1 MKTFMLGIFFLGS
14 LFAQEI
20 VELKLPNTN
29 KITIKLMFKNG
40 SVCDPAGKEGLTYFT
55 SALITQGGT
64 GSLTYAD
71 IQNKIYPWAAG
82 YSSSVDKEVSIFT
95 FEVHQDFLNDF
106 YPILKGLLLNPSFSQ
121 NDFDRVKRNQQNYVD
136 QVIRA
141 SSDEE
146 YSKKALEDFLFRGTK
161 YQYMVQG
168 KSESVKAITLE
179 DVKNHYKNFFTK
191 NNLMIGIAGNYSSEF
206 LSTLKKD
213 LQKLSAVKPV
223 LPARIQPEMPKG
235 INVEIIQKENAFGSA
250 IFAGFPMNLTRKDN
264 DFAAMMVAN
273 SYLGEH
279 RKSYG
284 QLYQKLRETRSMNY
298 GDYSYIEWYDNG
310 GRNMLQPAG
319 TPRTTNYFSFWIRP
333 VQIAKQLKNQYKELE
348 DINIGHAHYAVRL
361 AVREID
367 NLVKNGLTKKDFEAT
382 RTFLRSYIKLYVQT
396 PASRLGY
403 LMDSKFYGKKDY
415 VNEMDNQ
422 LAKLTLADVNRAIK
436 KYWQTENMC
445 VTIIT
450 DKSEAEPLAK
460 SIKKNLASPM
470 SYSNTVKA
478 GLPKD
483 VLEEDDAV
491 AKFKLN
497 VNEVKIINSADTFK

>member
-1 MKTFMLGIFFLGS
+1 MKTFMLGIFFFGS
-14 LFAQEI
+14 LFAQE
-20 VELKLPNTN
+20 VVKLKLPNTN

-40 SVCDPAGKEGLTYFT
+40 SVCDPTGKEGLTYLT

-161 YQYMVQG
+161 YQHMVQG

-213 LQKLSAVKPV
+213 LQNLSAIKPV
-223 LPARIQPEMPKG
+223 LPARTQPEIPMG
-235 INVEIIQKENAFGSA
+235 IKVEIIQKENAFGSA
-250 IFAGFPMNLTRKDN
+250 IFAGFPMNLTRKDD
-264 DFAAMMVAN
+264 DFAALMVAN

-310 GRNMLQPAG
+310 GRNMLQPAE
-319 TPRTTNYFSFWIRP
+319 TPRSTNYFSFWIRP

-348 DINIGHAHYAVRL
+348 DIKIGHAHYAIRL

-367 NLVKNGLTKKDFEAT
+367 KLVKNGLTKKDFEAT

-396 PASRLGY
+396 PNSRLGH

-415 VNEMDNQ
+415 VNEMDKQ

-460 SIKKNLASPM
+460 SIKENLPSPM
-470 SYSNTVKA
+470 SYSNIVKA
-478 GLPKD
+478 GLPKE
-483 VLEEDDAV
+483 VLVEDDAV
-491 AKFKLN
+491 ANFKLN

>member
-1 MKTFMLGIFFLGS
+1 MKTFMLGIFFFGS

-29 KITIKLMFKNG
+29 KITIKLMFRNG
-40 SVCDPAGKEGLTYFT
+40 SVCDPAGEEGLTYLT

-235 INVEIIQKENAFGSA
+235 INIEIIQKENAFGSA

-264 DFAAMMVAN
+264 DFAALMVAN

-460 SIKKNLASPM
+460 SIKENLASPM
-470 SYSNTVKA
+470 SYSNIVKA

>member
-1 MKTFMLGIFFLGS
+1 MKTLMLGILLFGS
-14 LFAQEI
+14 LLAQEV

-29 KITIKLMFKNG
+29 KVTIKLMFKNG
-40 SVCDPAGKEGLTYFT
+40 SVCDPTGKEGLTYLT

-64 GSLTYAD
+64 GDLTYAD

-161 YQYMVQG
+161 YQHMVQG
-168 KSESVKAITLE
+168 KTESVKAITVD
-179 DVKNHYKNFFTK
+179 DVKNQYKNFFTK
-191 NNLMIGIAGNYSSEF
+191 NNLMIGIAGNYPSAF

-213 LQKLSAVKPV
+213 LQNLSAAIPV
-223 LPARIQPEMPKG
+223 LPAQTEPKMQKG

-250 IFAGFPMNLTRKDN
+250 IFGGFPMNLTRKDN

-284 QLYQKLRETRSMNY
+284 KLYQKLRETRSMNY

-348 DINIGHAHYAVRL
+348 DINVGHAHYAIRL

-367 NLVKNGLTKKDFEAT
+367 NLVKNGMTKKDFEAT

-396 PASRLGY
+396 PSSRLGY

-415 VNEMDNQ
+415 VIEMDKQ
-422 LAKLTLADVNRAIK
+422 LAKLSLADVSRAIK
-436 KYWQTENMC
+436 KYWQSANMC
-445 VTIIT
+445 VTIVT
-450 DKSEAEPLAK
+450 DKSEAELLAK
-460 SIKKNLASPM
+460 SLKENLVSPM
-470 SYSNTVKA
+470 SYSNIVKA
-478 GLPKD
+478 GLPKE
-483 VLEEDDAV
+483 VLDEDDAV
-491 AKFKLN
+491 SNFKLN
-497 VNEVKIINSADTFK
+497 INEVKIINSADTFK

>member
-1 MKTFMLGIFFLGS
+1 MKTLLLGILLFGS
-14 LFAQEI
+14 LLAQEV
-20 VELKLPNTN
+20 VELKLPHTN
-29 KITIKLMFKNG
+29 KVTIKLMFKNG
-40 SVCDPAGKEGLTYFT
+40 SVCDPAGKEGLTYLT

-64 GSLTYAD
+64 GDLTYSD

-106 YPILKGLLLNPSFSQ
+106 YPILKGLMLHPSFSQ

-141 SSDEE
+141 SSDED

-161 YQYMVQG
+161 YQHMIQG

-179 DVKNHYKNFFTK
+179 DVRDQYKNFFTK
-191 NNLMIGIAGNYSSEF
+191 NNVMIGIAGNYSSAF

-213 LQKLSAVKPV
+213 LQELSAVKPL
-223 LPARIQPEMPKG
+223 LPAIVKPQMPKG
-235 INVEIIQKENAFGSA
+235 INVEIIQKDNAFGSA

-319 TPRTTNYFSFWIRP
+319 TPRNTNYFSFWIRP

-348 DINIGHAHYAVRL
+348 DIKIGHAHYAIRL

-367 NLVKNGLTKKDFEAT
+367 NLVKNGMTKKDFEAT

-396 PASRLGY
+396 PSSRLGY

-415 VNEMDNQ
+415 VNEMDKQ

-436 KYWQTENMC
+436 KYWQTENMDI
-445 VTIIT
+445 TIIT

-460 SIKKNLASPM
+460 SLKENLPSPM
-470 SYSNTVKA
+470 SYSNVVKA
-478 GLPKD
+478 GLPKS
-483 VLEEDDAV
+483 VLDEDDAV
-491 AKFKLN
+491 ANYKLN
-497 VNEVKIINSADTFK
+497 VNDVKIINSADTFK

>member
-1 MKTFMLGIFFLGS
+1 MKTLMLGILLFGS
-14 LFAQEI
+14 LLAQEV

-29 KITIKLMFKNG
+29 KVTLKLMFKNG
-40 SVCDPAGKEGLTYFT
+40 TVCDPAGKEGLTYLT
-55 SALITQGGT
+55 SALIMQGGT

-141 SSDEE
+141 SSDED

-161 YQYMVQG
+161 YQHMIQG

-179 DVKNHYKNFFTK
+179 DVRDQYKNFFTK
-191 NNLMIGIAGNYSSEF
+191 NNVMIGIAGNYSSAF

-213 LQKLSAVKPV
+213 LQNLSAIKHLLPAIVKP
-223 LPARIQPEMPKG
+223 QMPKG
-235 INVEIIQKENAFGSA
+235 INVEIIQKDNAFGSA

-348 DINIGHAHYAVRL
+348 DIKIGHAHYAIRL

-367 NLVKNGLTKKDFEAT
+367 NLVKNGMTKKDFEAT

-415 VNEMDNQ
+415 VNEMDKQ
-422 LAKLTLADVNRAIK
+422 LAKLSLADVNKAIK
-436 KYWQTENMC
+436 KYWQAENMC
-445 VTIIT
+445 VTIVT

-460 SIKKNLASPM
+460 SLKENLTSPM
-470 SYSNTVKA
+470 SYSNIVKA
-478 GLPKD
+478 GLPKE
-483 VLEEDDAV
+483 VLNEDDAV
-491 AKFKLN
+491 ANFKLN

>member
-1 MKTFMLGIFFLGS
+1 MKTLMLGILLFGS
-14 LFAQEI
+14 LLAQEV

-29 KITIKLMFKNG
+29 KVTIKLMFKNG
-40 SVCDPAGKEGLTYFT
+40 SVCDPAEKEGLTYLT

-71 IQNKIYPWAAG
+71 IQNKIYPWASG
-82 YSSSVDKEVSIFT
+82 YGSSVDKEVSIFT

-106 YPILKGLLLNPSFSQ
+106 YPILKGLLLNPSLSQ

-141 SSDEE
+141 SSDED

-161 YQYMVQG
+161 YQHMVQG
-168 KSESVKAITLE
+168 KSESVKIITLE
-179 DVKNHYKNFFTK
+179 DVKNHYKNYYTK

-206 LSTLKKD
+206 LSTLKND
-213 LQKLSAVKPV
+213 LQNLSAVKPV
-223 LPARIQPEMPKG
+223 LPTQIQPETPKG
-235 INVEIIQKENAFGSA
+235 INVEIIQKDNAFGSA
-250 IFAGFPMNLTRKDN
+250 IFAGFPMNLTRKN
-264 DFAAMMVAN
+264 GDFAALMVAN

-284 QLYQKLRETRSMNY
+284 KLYQKLRETRSMNY

-348 DINIGHAHYAVRL
+348 DIKIGHAHYAIRL

-367 NLVKNGLTKKDFEAT
+367 NLVKNGMTKKDFEAT

-396 PASRLGY
+396 PSSRLGY

-415 VNEMDNQ
+415 VNEMDKQ
-422 LAKLTLADVNRAIK
+422 LAKLSLADVNKAIK
-436 KYWQTENMC
+436 KYWQVENIC
-445 VTIIT
+445 ITIIT

-460 SIKKNLASPM
+460 NLKENLHSPM
-470 SYSNTVKA
+470 SYSNIVKA
-478 GLPKD
+478 GLPKE
-483 VLEEDDAV
+483 VLAEDDAV
-491 AKFKLN
+491 ANFKLN
-497 VNEVKIINSADTFK
+497 VNDVKIINSADTFK

>member
-1 MKTFMLGIFFLGS
+1 MKTFMLGIFFFGS

-29 KITIKLMFKNG
+29 KITIKLMFRNG
-40 SVCDPAGKEGLTYFT
+40 SVCDPAGEEGLTYLT

-264 DFAAMMVAN
+264 DFAALMVAN

-450 DKSEAEPLAK
+450 DKSEAELLAK
-460 SIKKNLASPM
+460 SIKENLASPM
-470 SYSNTVKA
+470 SYSNIVKA